1 MKLTDLNRYQAFA
14 SHMVISL
21 IIFFILLVFITQLW
35 YPGILFDA
43 GNGWKAIGLI
53 VGVDLI
59 LGPIL
64 TLIVFN
70 PKKSSLRFDLSV
82 IALLQIAALSYG
94 VWTIHQ
100 TRPIALAFINTSF
113 VTIFAN
119 SEWAEEVN
127 SNIRSENTNLFFY
140 VFDDK
145 NRKSSLIANQLEPY
159 QLHSST
165 VLNIESPYKEN
176 GAVNDDDT
184 RQEVLIRLDSLT
196 TTNRYIKL
204 NKNDGS
210 IIGYVKK

>member
-14 SHMVISL
+14 GHMAISL
-21 IIFFILLVFITQLW
+21 VIFFILLVFITQLW

-43 GNGWKAIGLI
+43 GDGWKAIGLI

-64 TLIVFN
+64 TFIVFN
-70 PKKSSLRFDLSV
+70 PKKSSLKFDLSI

-94 VWTIHQ
+94 AWTIYQ

-119 SEWAEEVN
+119 SEWAEGVN
-127 SNIRSENTNLFFY
+127 SNIRDENTNLFFY
-140 VFDDK
+140 VFDD
-145 NRKSSLIANQLEPY
+145 NNSQSSLVAEQLKPY
-159 QLHSST
+159 QLHSGT

-176 GAVNDDDT
+176 GAINDDNT
-184 RQEVLIRLDSLT
+184 RQDILIRLDSLT
-196 TTNRYIKL
+196 TTGRYIKL
-204 NKNDGS
+204 NKNDGN

>member
-21 IIFFILLVFITQLW
+21 VIFFILLVFITQIW

-70 PKKSSLRFDLSV
+70 PKKSSLIFDLSV

-94 VWTIHQ
+94 AWTIYQ

-119 SEWAEEVN
+119 SEWAEEVHN
-127 SNIRSENTNLFFY
+127 NIRSENTNLFFY
-140 VFDDK
+140 VFDA
-145 NRKSSLIANQLEPY
+145 NNSKSNLVADQLKPY
-159 QLHSST
+159 QLHSNT
-165 VLNIESPYKEN
+165 VLTIESPYKEN
-176 GAVNDDDT
+176 GKINDDGT
-184 RQEVLIRLDSLT
+184 ITEVLIRLDSLIT
-196 TTNRYIKL
+196 TDSYIKL